1 MTDEQLKIYDTLINK
16 PTNDWDIY
24 AWATG
29 NKPTP
34 EEYQS
39 QIMDMLKD
47 HAANENMEVRLRQ
60 PDL

>member
-1 MTDEQLKIYDTLINK
+1 MTEEQLQVYDTLINK

-24 AWATG
+24 NWATG

-39 QIMDMLKD
+39 EIMDLLKD
-47 HAANENMEVRLRQ
+47 HTANENMEVRLRQ
-60 PDL
+60 PNL